1 MVGIRLAKVSWAG
14 LFSLIHALTVETN
27 ERREWAKENR
37 RVLGKGLLFVRMLH
51 VQQSGNVLLFRERLW
66 GKKRKSV
73 RDNPDLNFSGET

>member
-14 LFSLIHALTVETN
+14 LFSLVHALTVETN
-27 ERREWAKENR
+27 ERREWARENR
-37 RVLGKGLLFVRMLH
+37 RVLGKGLLFVRMLY
-51 VQQSGNVLLFRERLW
+51 VQQSGNVKLV

>member
-27 ERREWAKENR
+27 ERREWARENR

-51 VQQSGNVLLFRERLW
+51 VQQSGNVLLFRERLG

-73 RDNPDLNFSGET
+73 RDNPDLNLSGET